1 MFNRV
6 GVDIFSQ
13 KRGMRTRVL
22 SAVGLLLN
30 SCKVCMP
37 LTITWNSWWTLV
49 FFYPPPSTLS
59 FVYCEQL
66 LTAGGPRAYAISSKP
81 DEWWAI
87 DGQIHRLRPP
97 LYGDLH
103 TIVNMEV
110 PNPRPRP
117 ISARQRLAARNRL
130 VSQIRIRD
138 DSVHTPLSFFSF
150 AHFQLQNFDQFSTMW
165 EEELVGKR
173 LFLICNTLILEFW
186 GRQFHKY
193 MLFFFQPCFWKMA
206 GIQSLCR

>member
-1 MFNRV
+1 MYVTDNYMEQLMNF
-6 GVDIFSQ
+6 GFFS
-13 KRGMRTRVL
+13 
-22 SAVGLLLN
+22 
-30 SCKVCMP
+30 
-37 LTITWNSWWTLV
+37 
-49 FFYPPPSTLS
+49 PPPSTLT

-66 LTAGGPRAYAISSKP
+66 LNAGGARAYAISSKP

-138 DSVHTPLSFFSF
+138 DSVHTLLSFFSF
-150 AHFQLQNFDQFSTMW
+150 AHFQLQNFDNSAQC
-165 EEELVGKR
+165 GKKN
-173 LFLICNTLILEFW
+173 LW
-186 GRQFHKY
+186 GKD
-193 MLFFFQPCFWKMA
+193 CFRSA
-206 GIQSLCR
+206 IP

>member
-1 MFNRV
+1 
-6 GVDIFSQ
+6 
-13 KRGMRTRVL
+13 
-22 SAVGLLLN
+22 LLN
-30 SCKVCMP
+30 
-37 LTITWNSWWTLV
+37 
-49 FFYPPPSTLS
+49 
-59 FVYCEQL
+59 
-66 LTAGGPRAYAISSKP
+66 AGGARAYAISSKP

-138 DSVHTPLSFFSF
+138 DSVHTLLSFFSF

-173 LFLICNTLILEFW
+173 LFLILQYPNSRIL
-186 GRQFHKY
+186 R
-193 MLFFFQPCFWKMA
+193 
-206 GIQSLCR
+206 

>member
-1 MFNRV
+1 MYATDNYMEQLMNF
-6 GVDIFSQ
+6 GFFFS
-13 KRGMRTRVL
+13 
-22 SAVGLLLN
+22 
-30 SCKVCMP
+30 
-37 LTITWNSWWTLV
+37 
-49 FFYPPPSTLS
+49 PPSTLT
-59 FVYCEQL
+59 FVYCKQL
-66 LTAGGPRAYAISSKP
+66 LNAGGARAYAISSKP

-138 DSVHTPLSFFSF
+138 DSVHTLLSFLSF
-150 AHFQLQNFDQFSTMW
+150 AHFQLQNFDQFSTMC

-173 LFLICNTLILEFW
+173 LFLICNILILEF
-186 GRQFHKY
+186 
-193 MLFFFQPCFWKMA
+193 
-206 GIQSLCR
+206 